1 MDEDFD
7 DDIIDVVISDTYLG
21 LPVTQIKRGGYHGS
35 EYLTSI
41 WIPKYVYKIDPYA
54 FKNCPN
60 LISIK
65 VDPSNHDFDSRENCN
80 AIIET
85 RTISLIMGCYKS
97 TIPNGVEKICSLA
110 FAETGIEE
118 LHIPESVT
126 YIAEDI
132 INYDLDEI
140 YELSVD
146 ENNKIYDSRFDC
158 NAIIETATNRVVLE
172 GNLTDLPKGV
182 KSLFDNAENYL
193 KMDSSS

>member
-1 MDEDFD
+1 MSRYEKNSDGQSYSYSLDDNLDEDFD

-21 LPVTQIKRGGYHGS
+21 LPVTQIKRGGYHGG
-35 EYLTSI
+35 EYLISI

-65 VDPSNHDFDSRENCN
+65 VDPSNHDFDSRD
-80 AIIET
+80 
-85 RTISLIMGCYKS
+85 K
-97 TIPNGVEKICSLA
+97 
-110 FAETGIEE
+110 
-118 LHIPESVT
+118 
-126 YIAEDI
+126 
-132 INYDLDEI
+132 
-140 YELSVD
+140 
-146 ENNKIYDSRFDC
+146 C

-172 GNLTDLPKGV
+172 GYLTDLPKGV